1 MKPRSFASVACCSAL
16 LIVTVPRM
24 AQAASNSLLSDAE
37 PQYASKLCWAAAD
50 VLAVNHFYPICP
62 SATSTSTATPA
73 LFPTSQALDAAYYE
87 WSQSG
92 EDFSHFPHFL
102 WEVCGP
108 QIGNCN
114 DWAYPL
120 LQGLDKNKGFAG
132 VPPTTG
138 DNSVGL
144 TWDAAKQEIDAG
156 RPFLFTWDYPEN
168 DTRLLP
174 VGKHQLVA
182 TGYSDERDSSG
193 TQYLQIWDPWPVPLA
208 LPSSVPACG
217 PAPGVLVTPE
227 HSRWVYFSTYTGPW
241 VEMGLIVTPLHED
254 DLWHLAVKAPSSAP
268 APPSPPVVSI
278 DGGTPPP
285 PPPPTPHPPPTPL
298 AETSFAEALST
309 AVPQSRQLNLQVS
322 GAAPRTLGVPFPIV
336 GLGFKKLLGA
346 ADDPTAL
353 LAGMTSAIL
362 FPVESQSKVVDAFLL
377 LFVDGRWQVGGYA
390 NLEITQRL
398 VAFRARYAA
407 QKHLRV
413 DSFYMVS
420 VPGEVAFFAAYG
432 KGKSAILIPASTDPT
447 IDAVAGKAV
456 LADKQL
462 RKLVVAIQSDLQR
475 YRGRVPD
482 TVRPRP
488 Q

>member
-1 MKPRSFASVACCSAL
+1 MQTRSFASVACCTAL

-24 AQAASNSLLSDAE
+24 AQAASKSVLSDAE

-50 VLAVNHFYPICP
+50 VLAVNHFYPNCP
-62 SATSTSTATPA
+62 SPTSTPTATPA

-114 DWAYPL
+114 DWAYPR

-138 DNSVGL
+138 NNSVGL
-144 TWDAAKQEIDAG
+144 TWDGARQEIDAG
-156 RPFLFTWDYPEN
+156 RPFLFMWDYPEN
-168 DTRLLP
+168 DTGLLP

-193 TQYLQIWDPWPVPLA
+193 TQYLQIWDPWPVPMV

-217 PAPGVLVTPE
+217 PAPGVPVTPE
-227 HSRWVYFSTYTGPW
+227 HSRWVYFSTYTSPW
-241 VEMGLIVTPLHED
+241 NEMGLTVAPLHED
-254 DLWHLAVKAPSSAP
+254 DLWHLAVMAPSSAP
-268 APPSPPVVSI
+268 APPSPPVLSI
-278 DGGTPPP
+278 GGGTPPP
-285 PPPPTPHPPPTPL
+285 PPPPPTPSPPTL
-298 AETSFAEALST
+298 MSFAEALRG
-309 AVPQSRQLNLQVS
+309 ALPEARHDLRVS
-322 GAAPRTLGVPFPIV
+322 GAAAPTLGVPFPIV
-336 GLGFKKLLGA
+336 GLGFKKLLSA
-346 ADDPTAL
+346 AHDPTVL
-353 LAGMTSAIL
+353 LAGTTSTIL
-362 FPVESQSKVVDAFLL
+362 FPVVSHGEVVDAFLL

-398 VAFRARYAA
+398 VAFRASYAKR
-407 QKHLRV
+407 KHLPV
-413 DSFYMVS
+413 DRFYMVS

-432 KGKSAILIPASTDPT
+432 KGKNAILIPASTDPT

-462 RKLVVAIQSDLQR
+462 LKLILAIQSDLQR
-475 YRGRVPD
+475 YRGRAPD
-482 TVRPRP
+482 TVPPRP